1 MENKSQSLAK
11 GMLIYAIGNFGT
23 KILSFLIVP
32 LYTFYI
38 STEDMG
44 VYDLL
49 ISTVNLL
56 CPLVTMQI
64 ADAAYSWIIRGTQD
78 ARSCIRGSMQLLL
91 INTVVAVVTTG
102 IVHLFSPIP
111 YFWQFLLLM
120 VSYNALSVAQKLLR
134 GLKNQRLFA
143 LSGIAYTAIFL
154 ILNVIQICVLRQ
166 GVQSLLTS
174 AFIANLATILL
185 IYLAEKRIRVNFIGK
200 PDIPVIKGMLAF
212 AVPLIPNQLS
222 WWVINSS
229 DRYIIRLFL
238 GLSANGIFAIAHKF
252 PSILQLILGLFTTSW
267 QDLAVSDRENP
278 GSFYADVFRRL
289 YVIAFTLLLPVIPAT
304 KLVITWFMESHY
316 HSAAN
321 YVAFLYLGTVFQ
333 AFSSFYGVGYLRGKD
348 TKQASATSIYGAL
361 INIAVHLAL
370 VTFIGLQAASIS
382 TFLGF
387 LVMWLIRERQNR
399 KELNIRIAWPHFLLC
414 ALPAL
419 ALSIAASFTGSIADI
434 ILTLAGGIVFL
445 AVNWRFLMDM
455 IKKVLKK

>member
-174 AFIANLATILL
+174 AFIANLMRALPQ
-185 IYLAEKRIRVNFIGK
+185 V
-200 PDIPVIKGMLAF
+200 
-212 AVPLIPNQLS
+212 
-222 WWVINSS
+222 
-229 DRYIIRLFL
+229 
-238 GLSANGIFAIAHKF
+238 
-252 PSILQLILGLFTTSW
+252 
-267 QDLAVSDRENP
+267 
-278 GSFYADVFRRL
+278 
-289 YVIAFTLLLPVIPAT
+289 AFTV
-304 KLVITWFMESHY
+304 ES
-316 HSAAN
+316 
-321 YVAFLYLGTVFQ
+321 T
-333 AFSSFYGVGYLRGKD
+333 
-348 TKQASATSIYGAL
+348 
-361 INIAVHLAL
+361 
-370 VTFIGLQAASIS
+370 
-382 TFLGF
+382 
-387 LVMWLIRERQNR
+387 
-399 KELNIRIAWPHFLLC
+399 P
-414 ALPAL
+414 
-419 ALSIAASFTGSIADI
+419 
-434 ILTLAGGIVFL
+434 
-445 AVNWRFLMDM
+445 
-455 IKKVLKK
+455 